1 MKKLILIYTLLITT
15 LIFSSPSNA
24 DWVKVGE
31 SLKGNAVYVD
41 FERIRK
47 VDGYIYFWNLLDR
60 VKPTET
66 KVLSSKV
73 YIQADCRL
81 FRYKNL
87 VYHFHKEPMGRGP
100 SNVSEPVK
108 EGWRYPSPGSLKE
121 IILKSVCS

>member
-1 MKKLILIYTLLITT
+1 MKKLLLI
-15 LIFSSPSNA
+15 LFLLLFVMFSFNSFAEWTKAGKNTNG
-24 DWVKVGE
+24 DTF
-31 SLKGNAVYVD
+31 YFD